1 MKNTVKILVFAV
13 LVLAVLLIVPSIS
26 NAANLEAGDESTF
39 LSQINAATADDVIV
53 LTNDITV
60 TGPIVI
66 NTGKTITIDG
76 QSQYSLIGD
85 DSWTSTSGNQTMLT
99 AENAGNNIILRNI
112 TLSNGP
118 KYGVQAYNGG
128 TATLEN
134 VTIEDFDYG
143 AILVNG
149 GTLTVKSLNL
159 GLNGDPAKGYNGIEL
174 SKGTYTT
181 EDPVLVM
188 DGTITAEQAEN
199 VVRLATNDN
208 LTTYTVENGQ
218 DAVNKIAVVDNK
230 VVITDED
237 NNVIYTSNEPIK
249 DDGSTISGTETGAT
263 TEKFMVTI
271 HVNNGTVEFL
281 VDEDTVLSADDI
293 LAKFNLEDNYTVEGY
308 YQEAEYTNEF
318 DFSTGITANTDIYV
332 NVVEDKEDVPP
343 TTDPET
349 PADDE
354 EQPAEEEKDDTPKTG
369 VSNYIGIAAAI
380 VVVSLATI
388 VVIKKRLSK

>member
-349 PADDE
+349 PDDDE

>member
-1 MKNTVKILVFAV
+1 MKNTLKIALFFIIMIAFLLV
-13 LVLAVLLIVPSIS
+13 VPSIC
-26 NAANLEAGDESTF
+26 NAANLEAGDEAT
-39 LSQINAATADDVIV
+39 LLNQINAATTDDVIV

-66 NTGKTITIDG
+66 NSGKTITIDG
-76 QSQYSLIGD
+76 QSQYSLVGD
-85 DSWTSTSGNQTMLT
+85 ENWTSTSGNQTMLV
-99 AENAGNNIILRNI
+99 AENAGNNIVLKNI

-118 KYGVQAYNGG
+118 KYGVQVYNGG

-174 SKGTYTT
+174 SKGTYAT

-188 DGTITAEQAEN
+188 DGTITADQTEN

-208 LTTYTVENGQ
+208 LTNYTVENGQ
-218 DAVNKIAVVDNK
+218 NAVNKIAVVDNK

-237 NNVIYTSNEPIK
+237 NNVIYTSNEPTK
-249 DDGSTISGTETGAT
+249 DDGTTISGSETGAT

-271 HVNNGTVEFL
+271 HVNNGTIEFL

-293 LAKFNLEDNYTVEGY
+293 LAKFDLEANYVVEGY
-308 YQEAEYTNEF
+308 YKEAEYTNEF
-318 DFSTGITANTDIYV
+318 DFSAGITANTDVYV
-332 NVVEDKEDVPP
+332 NVVKEDVPP
-343 TTDPET
+343 TTDPEDPDNNDEEK
-349 PADDE
+349 PAD
-354 EQPAEEEKDDTPKTG
+354 EEKDETPETG
-369 VSNYIGIAAAI
+369 VSNYIGIAAVIA
-380 VVVSLATI
+380 VASLATI
-388 VVIKKRLSK
+388 VVIKKKNA